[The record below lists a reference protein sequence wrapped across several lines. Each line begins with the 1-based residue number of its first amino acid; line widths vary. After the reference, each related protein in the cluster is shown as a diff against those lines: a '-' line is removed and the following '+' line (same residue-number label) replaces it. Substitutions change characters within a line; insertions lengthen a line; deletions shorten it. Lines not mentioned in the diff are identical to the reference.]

1 MGLRRSCEPL
11 AEANGEK
18 QVPPLGLKPFHIW
31 CIGDGWSTPSGV
43 HSCRQFLDRALAPEL
58 MFPSPQRLKP
68 SHFRILTAPLKRC
81 STLYTK
87 YENALKSS
95 VGMTV
100 SQGIVR
106 CGTLQIGITS
116 EKRTAK
122 SEERSP
128 TLPPQPLR
136 RARPWRPQ

>member
-43 HSCRQFLDRALAPEL
+43 HSCRQFLDRALAPEG

-68 SHFRILTAPLKRC
+68 SHFRILTAPLPPQHAQKRRVLGTPALKRC

-100 SQGIVR
+100 S
-106 CGTLQIGITS
+106 
-116 EKRTAK
+116 
-122 SEERSP
+122 
-128 TLPPQPLR
+128 
-136 RARPWRPQ
+136 